1 MAEQH
6 WELSRHRMQKARDDL
21 ESARILLE
29 NHKLSQSINRSYYSI
44 FHATRA
50 LLALENFDAR
60 KHTGIIAFFNQKF
73 VKTGKIE
80 REYSQIL
87 MDAQDFRNDS
97 DYDDFFMVS
106 KEEAQEQL
114 AGAMRFLE
122 RIETFIKANYQ

>member
-6 WELSRHRMQKARDDL
+6 WELSRHRMQKAMDDL